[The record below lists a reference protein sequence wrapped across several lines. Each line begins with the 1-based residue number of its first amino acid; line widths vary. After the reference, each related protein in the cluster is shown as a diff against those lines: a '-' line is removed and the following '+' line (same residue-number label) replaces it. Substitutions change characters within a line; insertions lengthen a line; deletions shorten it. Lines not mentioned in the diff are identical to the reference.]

1 MLKDDKL
8 SFIYNAGNNI
18 ARFIS
23 VSPENKIRHVWIDE
37 DYTSSTDLKENIINL
52 INLSSSKSVNIRSFS
67 EESVKGNRF
76 IYGKKLE
83 DIDEIMQIINENC
96 NEGKYSIINE
106 TIDVTDGGVSGV
118 IMGNIIEFSPNDTP
132 RCVEKEGVCRL
143 PLNVG
148 LAILKTVYGFMPRH
162 TFRPN
167 HRIEF
172 SIHPQMEGI
181 MNWHTII
188 WEYEEIEETSF
199 DVKISYPNNFSKF
212 IGDKVFGLLLADFYK
227 FKVPYTTV
235 ICRNVAPFSFGRQTG
250 LHEKWIRTS
259 PIVKESGKYFTGDRW
274 QDPFELM
281 LREEQKGD
289 KDINIASILS
299 QNAVIPVYSGGAI
312 ITSKGITIEGVS
324 GKGDEFMLGTDA
336 SEKLP
341 IVLKKQVEFEL
352 SGLIELN
359 NILGDVSVEW
369 VYDGAGVWIVQMN
382 QLKHISRG
390 NIIVKGEPVKYLD
403 FDVKNGL
410 SELRKLINEIEGKN
424 IGIRLLG
431 NVGITSHFG
440 DVLRQFNIPSYIENI
455 LDK

>member
-37 DYTSSTDLKENIINL
+37 NYTSSNDLKENIINL

-76 IYGKKLE
+76 VYGKKLE

-96 NEGKYSIINE
+96 KEGKYSIINE
-106 TIDVTDGGVSGV
+106 TIDINDGGVSGV

-181 MNWHTII
+181 MNWHTVI

-199 DVKISYPNNFSKF
+199 ANFIIESASSILIVSASLITSSVFLSFSRCSLISIIVLSSSFVYCDV
-212 IGDKVFGLLLADFYK
+212 
-227 FKVPYTTV
+227 
-235 ICRNVAPFSFGRQTG
+235 FSFFAFPNIFSSSFIFIKSFQF
-250 LHEKWIRTS
+250 L
-259 PIVKESGKYFTGDRW
+259 FT
-274 QDPFELM
+274 
-281 LREEQKGD
+281 
-289 KDINIASILS
+289 N
-299 QNAVIPVYSGGAI
+299 Y
-312 ITSKGITIEGVS
+312 
-324 GKGDEFMLGTDA
+324 
-336 SEKLP
+336 
-341 IVLKKQVEFEL
+341 
-352 SGLIELN
+352 
-359 NILGDVSVEW
+359 NIL
-369 VYDGAGVWIVQMN
+369 
-382 QLKHISRG
+382 
-390 NIIVKGEPVKYLD
+390 
-403 FDVKNGL
+403 
-410 SELRKLINEIEGKN
+410 
-424 IGIRLLG
+424 
-431 NVGITSHFG
+431 
-440 DVLRQFNIPSYIENI
+440 FNISQENI
-455 LDK
+455 

>member
-37 DYTSSTDLKENIINL
+37 NYISSNDLKENIINL

-76 IYGKKLE
+76 VYGKKLE

-96 NEGKYSIINE
+96 VDGKYSIINE
-106 TIDVTDGGVSGV
+106 TIDINDGGVSGV

-188 WEYEEIEETSF
+188 WEYEE
-199 DVKISYPNNFSKF
+199 
-212 IGDKVFGLLLADFYK
+212 
-227 FKVPYTTV
+227 
-235 ICRNVAPFSFGRQTG
+235 
-250 LHEKWIRTS
+250 
-259 PIVKESGKYFTGDRW
+259 
-274 QDPFELM
+274 FELM
-281 LREEQKGD
+281 VREEQKGD

-341 IVLKKQVEFEL
+341 IVLKKQLEFEL

-369 VYDGAGVWIVQMN
+369 DKYIINSLSECFKNYIFLEENITKKFSDITYRITFYDGVIEKKGEDITITYDSTLEDVASDDGSLFDTLKKVLSEFKKDIVIYDGFN
-382 QLKHISRG
+382 EYLYITDC
-390 NIIVKGEPVKYLD
+390 NIIYKYNWYNDKLKIYD
-403 FDVKNGL
+403 KDVNKNGC
-410 SELRKLINEIEGKN
+410 
-424 IGIRLLG
+424 
-431 NVGITSHFG
+431 
-440 DVLRQFNIPSYIENI
+440 
-455 LDK
+455 

>member
-23 VSPENKIRHVWIDE
+23 VSPENKIRHICIDE
-37 DYTSSTDLKENIINL
+37 NYTSSIDLKENIINL

-76 IYGKKLE
+76 VYGKKLE
-83 DIDEIMQIINENC
+83 DIDEIIEIITENC
-96 NEGKYSIINE
+96 KEGKYSIINE
-106 TIDVTDGGVSGV
+106 TIDVNDGGVSGV

-212 IGDKVFGLLLADFYK
+212 IGDKVFGLLLSDFYN

-235 ICRNVAPFSFGRQTG
+235 ICRNVVPFSFGRQTG

-259 PIVKESGKYFTGDRW
+259 PVVKESGKYFTGDRW

-281 LREEQKGD
+281 IREEQKGD
-289 KDINIASILS
+289 KDVNIASILS

-336 SEKLP
+336 SQKLP
-341 IVLKKQVEFEL
+341 VVLKKRLEFEL

-369 VYDGAGVWIVQMN
+369 VYDGAGVWIVQIN
-382 QLKHISRG
+382 QLKHISKG
-390 NIIVKGEPVKYLD
+390 NVIVKGEPVKYLD
-403 FDVKNGL
+403 FNVKDGL
-410 SELRKLINEIEGKN
+410 IELRNLIKEIEGKN

>member
-37 DYTSSTDLKENIINL
+37 DYTSSSDLKENIINL
-52 INLSSSKSVNIRSFS
+52 INISSSKSVNIRSFS

-76 IYGKKLE
+76 IYGKKLK
-83 DIDEIMQIINENC
+83 DIDEIMEIINENC
-96 NEGKYSIINE
+96 KEGKYSIINE
-106 TIDVTDGGVSGV
+106 TIDVNDGGVSGV

-143 PLNVG
+143 PLTLG
-148 LAILKTVYGFMPRH
+148 LHILKTVYGFTPEYS
-162 TFRPN
+162 FGDN
-167 HRIEF
+167 YRIEF
-172 SIHPQMEGI
+172 SIHPSREGLKEG
-181 MNWHTII
+181 HTII
-188 WEYEEIEETSF
+188 WEYEEIEKTEF
-199 DVKISYPNNFSKF
+199 DIKIAYPNNFSKF
-212 IGDKVFGLLLADFYK
+212 IGDKVFGLLLADFYN
-227 FKVPYTTV
+227 FNVPYTTV
-235 ICRNVAPFSFGRQTG
+235 ICRNVAPFTFGKLTG
-250 LHEKWIRTS
+250 LNEKWIRTS

-369 VYDGAGVWIVQMN
+369 VYDGAGIWIVQMN
-382 QLKHISRG
+382 QLKHISKG
-390 NIIVKGEPVKYLD
+390 NVIVKGEAFEYLD

-440 DVLRQFNIPSYIENI
+440 DILRQFNIPSYIENI

>member
-67 EESVKGNRF
+67 EVSVKGNRF
-76 IYGKKLE
+76 VYGKKLE

-96 NEGKYSIINE
+96 VDGKYSIINE
-106 TIDVTDGGVSGV
+106 TIDVNDGGVSGV

-148 LAILKTVYGFMPRH
+148 LAILKIVYGFIPRH

-212 IGDKVFGLLLADFYK
+212 IGDKVFGLLLADFYN

-281 LREEQKGD
+281 IREEQKGD

-341 IVLKKQVEFEL
+341 IVLKKQLEFEL

-369 VYDGAGVWIVQMN
+369 VYDGAGIWIVQMN
-382 QLKHISRG
+382 QLKHISKG
-390 NIIVKGEPVKYLD
+390 NVIVKGEAIKYLD

-410 SELRKLINEIEGKN
+410 SELHKLINEIEGKN

-440 DVLRQFNIPSYIENI
+440 DVLRQLDVPSYIENI

>member
-23 VSPENKIRHVWIDE
+23 VSPENKIRYVWIDE
-37 DYTSSTDLKENIINL
+37 NYTSSNDLKENIINL

-76 IYGKKLE
+76 VYGKKLE

-96 NEGKYSIINE
+96 KEGKYSIINE
-106 TIDVTDGGVSGV
+106 TIDINDGGVSGV

-212 IGDKVFGLLLADFYK
+212 IGDKVFGLLLADFYN

-250 LHEKWIRTS
+250 LHERWIRTS
-259 PIVKESGKYFTGDRW
+259 PVVKESGKYFTGDRW

-281 LREEQKGD
+281 IREEQKGD

-341 IVLKKQVEFEL
+341 IVLKKQLEFEL

-369 VYDGAGVWIVQMN
+369 VYDGAGIWIVQMN
-382 QLKHISRG
+382 QLKHISKG
-390 NIIVKGEPVKYLD
+390 NVIVKGEAFEYLD

-410 SELRKLINEIEGKN
+410 GELRKLINEIEGKN

>member
-106 TIDVTDGGVSGV
+106 TIDVNDGGVSGV

>member
-1 MLKDDKL
+1 MGRITANDRMWD
-8 SFIYNAGNNI
+8 I
-18 ARFIS
+18 
-23 VSPENKIRHVWIDE
+23 IDRCRE
-37 DYTSSTDLKENIINL
+37 
-52 INLSSSKSVNIRSFS
+52 
-67 EESVKGNRF
+67 
-76 IYGKKLE
+76 
-83 DIDEIMQIINENC
+83 
-96 NEGKYSIINE
+96 
-106 TIDVTDGGVSGV
+106 
-118 IMGNIIEFSPNDTP
+118 GNI
-132 RCVEKEGVCRL
+132 K
-143 PLNVG
+143 
-148 LAILKTVYGFMPRH
+148 
-162 TFRPN
+162 
-167 HRIEF
+167 
-172 SIHPQMEGI
+172 
-181 MNWHTII
+181 
-188 WEYEEIEETSF
+188 
-199 DVKISYPNNFSKF
+199 NFGDF
-212 IGDKVFGLLLADFYK
+212 YGDKVFGLLLADFYN

-250 LHEKWIRTS
+250 LYEKWIRTS

-281 LREEQKGD
+281 IREEQKGD

-341 IVLKKQVEFEL
+341 IVLKKQLEFEL

-369 VYDGAGVWIVQMN
+369 VYDGVGVWIVQMN
-382 QLKHISRG
+382 QLKNVSKG
-390 NIIVKGEPVKYLD
+390 NVIVKGETGKYLN

-410 SELRKLINEIEGKN
+410 SELRNLIKEIEGKN
-424 IGIRLLG
+424 IGIRLKG
-431 NVGITSHFG
+431 NVGVTSHFG